1 MKTFILFTVILF
13 TVAFGNSWSTSAGNT
28 ADAAKKER
36 ATVTFSQPVH
46 LMDVELKG
54 QYLFVHDDLAMARG
68 AACTYVYEGYSEIP
82 SKLIVSFHCTPV
94 ARNKASKFTV
104 RTLMTWPGRT
114 ELTEYQ
120 FGGSSEGH
128 MVPMIPHV
136 GHVNVAATE

>member
-1 MKTFILFTVILF
+1 MKSFILFTLILF
-13 TVAFGNSWSTSAGNT
+13 TVSLSNSWSTSAGNT

-68 AACTYVYEGYSEIP
+68 AACTYVYEGDSEIP
-82 SKLIVSFHCTPV
+82 SKLIVSFHCTPI
-94 ARNKASKFTV
+94 ARSKTSKFTV
-104 RTLMTWPGRT
+104 RTLMTWPGRA

-128 MVPMIPHV
+128 MVPMIPHI
-136 GHVNVAATE
+136 GHVNIASEL